1 MPKPLQHE
9 ERIQSAVEALRS
21 GETQSIRKAAAAF
34 DVPRATLQERVKGG
48 ATRQQAQVKNRK
60 LHPTEE
66 AALIQWIE
74 SLDDR
79 GMSPTIS
86 YIRQMADLLLRE
98 RGNLMLLDASIATT
112 PVPAMTVGENWV
124 HRLLD
129 RHPHLKTKYSRKYDY
144 QRALC
149 EDPEKISAW
158 FARVQKTINEY
169 GVLGMDI
176 YNFDETG
183 FQMGVASTSKVV
195 LCRLQTRIRTPSPP
209 PTPIQPP
216 SLPLKTPV
224 NTRGTVPAAR
234 VPAKGSLEERAGAA
248 VLQGWMV
255 VWSLRVLRFLG
266 QPARKMDS
274 EARKWD
280 FEHGL
285 VKRTGFCL
293 RLLRGQPIMVS
304 LDPLGVEEKG
314 LQVTYRNAVLHLTLF
329 VPWERFQ
336 AEPADDIPGLWR
348 SLEGQLGARI
358 RSHVQNIA
366 LLRVSADDARADRK
380 LQGLEQENED
390 VVDGFDFE
398 DREGDDD
405 GVGLDGGGIDPQ
417 DHYEAFLDVLSTI
430 QGSEIKD
437 MTATSALRRLD
448 EEARAVDPS
457 QDDNNAAQRGRHF
470 YTMLQDLQ
478 DSPFRGMGL
487 PSREEIDAVL
497 KVQKKEDSSVT
508 AKIQGRQTNPSSA
521 HAGEPHGSPR
531 LPIHGCERS
540 PEGVGP
546 GGQMRLEL
554 GRYATYVDVALGL
567 TRHWTLNKL
576 QSMAVLLPAA
586 FLDERGTRL
595 QEEGGR
601 QHFQYIGGEGGTG
614 KSRVIHAIKD
624 MFRLKDGLHT
634 LLLTGASGNAAA
646 LIGGVTLHSAANIG
660 FEGRAA
666 TTKNI
671 SEEEKLRWK
680 NMIMLV
686 INEISQVGGLTL
698 AAVDSRLKQY
708 RDDQHRPFGG
718 IPMVMFFG
726 DFFQFDP
733 VLQTSLLLPTPR
745 DPGGQRPDSSA
756 KHLAAHKLFLQF
768 TNVVIL
774 REQVRAAG
782 CPRLRGFLRR
792 LRSGEQ
798 TELDFQRLSQRV
810 YTPSC
815 ESSFVDGL
823 RAITPLNQDRWD
835 LNMAAVVQWAR
846 AHGKHI
852 SIFVAKHDTDS
863 GKRLSVEELCRVLR
877 YGDDSQLP
885 TPGLFFY
892 AQGMPVVV
900 TRNQFVGLQVVNGAP
915 FKAVDIFPDLAAG
928 TIALASDVTLH
939 LGPPVAVLLQSDD
952 SAGLA
957 ILGLPNGTIL
967 IKSKTVA
974 IPSQMR
980 GKEGRWRGKPG
991 FRRVTHRTGPFCTP
1005 AFAMTD
1011 QKSQGKQFSDVL
1023 VNLKGV
1029 HFGGTATR
1037 PSFMSLY
1044 VQLSRAQSWD
1054 GLHLF
1059 RKPARG
1065 DFIEPKNVLDKDM
1078 KEAILKLERQGEETR
1093 RRFEQ
1098 DHRHE
1103 P

>member
-1 MPKPLQHE
+1 
-9 ERIQSAVEALRS
+9 
-21 GETQSIRKAAAAF
+21 
-34 DVPRATLQERVKGG
+34 
-48 ATRQQAQVKNRK
+48 
-60 LHPTEE
+60 
-66 AALIQWIE
+66 
-74 SLDDR
+74 
-79 GMSPTIS
+79 
-86 YIRQMADLLLRE
+86 
-98 RGNLMLLDASIATT
+98 
-112 PVPAMTVGENWV
+112 
-124 HRLLD
+124 
-129 RHPHLKTKYSRKYDY
+129 
-144 QRALC
+144 
-149 EDPEKISAW
+149 
-158 FARVQKTINEY
+158 
-169 GVLGMDI
+169 
-176 YNFDETG
+176 
-183 FQMGVASTSKVV
+183 
-195 LCRLQTRIRTPSPP
+195 
-209 PTPIQPP
+209 
-216 SLPLKTPV
+216 
-224 NTRGTVPAAR
+224 
-234 VPAKGSLEERAGAA
+234 
-248 VLQGWMV
+248 
-255 VWSLRVLRFLG
+255 
-266 QPARKMDS
+266 MDS

-293 RLLRGQPIMVS
+293 RLLRGQPIVVS
-304 LDPLGVEEKG
+304 LDPQESTTARDPRSLGKGVCGGPHPPGQRLPGLLVDGEENEDVAYVYAFARRAVVLW
-314 LQVTYRNAVLHLTLF
+314 LQPGPAPAQNNGAYGVKPPSLGSVSATCTEWVSSVSYLLTPT
-329 VPWERFQ
+329 PWKKRSPAPCPLRSMGRFQ

-358 RSHVQNIA
+358 RSHFQNIA

-380 LQGLEQENED
+380 LQGLEED
-390 VVDGFDFE
+390 SEDAVDGLDFG
-398 DREGDDD
+398 DQVGDDD
-405 GVGLDGGGIDPQ
+405 GVGEDVESINPQ
-417 DHYEAFLDVLSTI
+417 AHHEAFLDVLSAVRR
-430 QGSEIKD
+430 SEIKD
-437 MTATSALRRLD
+437 MAAPSALRRLD

-457 QDDNNAAQRGRHF
+457 QDDSNAAQRGRHF

-487 PSREEIDAVL
+487 PSREEIDA
-497 KVQKKEDSSVT
+497 
-508 AKIQGRQTNPSSA
+508 GRQMNPSSA

-531 LPIHGCERS
+531 LPVHGRERS

-646 LIGGVTLHSAANIG
+646 LIGGVTLHSAANIA

-666 TTKNI
+666 TAKNI

-686 INEISQVGGLTL
+686 IDEISQVGGLTL

-718 IPMVMFFG
+718 IPIVMFFG

-792 LRSGEQ
+792 LRNGEQ
-798 TELDFQRLSQRV
+798 TELDFQRLCQRV
-810 YTPSC
+810 YTPSS
-815 ESSFVDGL
+815 ESSFIDGL

-835 LNMAAVVQWAR
+835 MNMAAVVQWAR
-846 AHGKHI
+846 AHGKDI

-900 TRNQFVGLQVVNGAP
+900 TRNQFVGLKVVNGAP

-957 ILGLPNGTIL
+957 IPGLPNGTIL

-991 FRRVTHRTGPFCTP
+991 FRWVTHRTGLLCTP

-1029 HFGGTATR
+1029 HSSGTATR

-1059 RKPARG
+1059 RKPGRG

-1078 KEAILKLERQGEETR
+1078 REAILKLERRGEETR

-1103 P
+1103 SWFQEWAAMPESGQGTETDDVEDAALWRDPGVSELRS

>member
-1 MPKPLQHE
+1 MSLSSFIVSPVLRLK
-9 ERIQSAVEALRS
+9 QS
-21 GETQSIRKAAAAF
+21 
-34 DVPRATLQERVKGG
+34 
-48 ATRQQAQVKNRK
+48 
-60 LHPTEE
+60 
-66 AALIQWIE
+66 
-74 SLDDR
+74 
-79 GMSPTIS
+79 
-86 YIRQMADLLLRE
+86 
-98 RGNLMLLDASIATT
+98 NLT
-112 PVPAMTVGENWV
+112 
-124 HRLLD
+124 
-129 RHPHLKTKYSRKYDY
+129 
-144 QRALC
+144 
-149 EDPEKISAW
+149 
-158 FARVQKTINEY
+158 
-169 GVLGMDI
+169 
-176 YNFDETG
+176 
-183 FQMGVASTSKVV
+183 
-195 LCRLQTRIRTPSPP
+195 TRISPRYSIII
-209 PTPIQPP
+209 TG
-216 SLPLKTPV
+216 V
-224 NTRGTVPAAR
+224 TVPAAR
-234 VPAKGSLEERAGAA
+234 GPAKGSLEERAGAA
-248 VLQGWMV
+248 DHGVVGKLPTGSDDFGVGVLLVDGEFCRMSSQL
-255 VWSLRVLRFLG
+255 S
-266 QPARKMDS
+266 ARITRI
-274 EARKWD
+274 RKVGSTFRGPWIRSRS
-280 FEHGL
+280 
-285 VKRTGFCL
+285 RTPRSRPL
-293 RLLRGQPIMVS
+293 HAIH
-304 LDPLGVEEKG
+304 DPLGKG
-314 LQVTYRNAVLHLTLF
+314 FAAVRIHPARDFQGCWSTGKRTRHVAYVYAFARRAVVLWLQ
-329 VPWERFQ
+329 PG
-336 AEPADDIPGLWR
+336 PAPAQNNGAYGVKPP
-348 SLEGQLGARI
+348 SLG
-358 RSHVQNIA
+358 S
-366 LLRVSADDARADRK
+366 VSATCTEWVSSVSYLLTPTPWKNRK
-380 LQGLEQENED
+380 TKTSSTGLALR
-390 VVDGFDFE
+390 

-405 GVGLDGGGIDPQ
+405 GVGLDGGDIDPQ
-417 DHYEAFLDVLSTI
+417 AHYEAFLNVLSAVR
-430 QGSEIKD
+430 GSEIKD

-448 EEARAVDPS
+448 QEARAVDPS
-457 QDDNNAAQRGRHF
+457 QDDNNAAQRGRYF

-497 KVQKKEDSSVT
+497 KVQKKEDSNVT

-521 HAGEPHGSPR
+521 HVGEPHGSPR
-531 LPIHGCERS
+531 LPVHGCERS
-540 PEGVGP
+540 PEG
-546 GGQMRLEL
+546 
-554 GRYATYVDVALGL
+554 
-567 TRHWTLNKL
+567 
-576 QSMAVLLPAA
+576 SMAVLLPAA

-646 LIGGVTLHSAANIG
+646 LIGGVTLHSAANIA

-666 TTKNI
+666 TAKNV

-686 INEISQVGGLTL
+686 IDEIS
-698 AAVDSRLKQY
+698 
-708 RDDQHRPFGG
+708 
-718 IPMVMFFG
+718 
-726 DFFQFDP
+726 QFDP

-756 KHLAAHKLFLQF
+756 KHLAAHKLVLQF
-768 TNVVIL
+768 ANVVIL

-782 CPRLRGFLRR
+782 CARLRGFLRR

-815 ESSFVDGL
+815 ESSFVDGM

-852 SIFVAKHDTDS
+852 SVFAAKHDTES
-863 GKRLSVEELCRVLR
+863 GKRLSAGDLCHVLR

-900 TRNQFVGLQVVNGAP
+900 TRNQFVGLKVVNGAP

-939 LGPPVAVLLQSDD
+939 LGPPVAVLLESDD

-957 ILGLPNGTIL
+957 IPGLPNGTIL

-991 FRRVTHRTGPFCTP
+991 FRWVTHRTGPLCTP

-1011 QKSQGKQFSDVL
+1011 QKSQGKQFSNVL

-1029 HFGGTATR
+1029 HSSGTVTR

-1059 RKPARG
+1059 RKPGRG

-1078 KEAILKLERQGEETR
+1078 REAILKLERRGEETR

-1103 P
+1103 SWFQEWAAMPESGQGTETDDVEDAALWRDPGVSELRS

>member
-1 MPKPLQHE
+1 
-9 ERIQSAVEALRS
+9 
-21 GETQSIRKAAAAF
+21 
-34 DVPRATLQERVKGG
+34 
-48 ATRQQAQVKNRK
+48 
-60 LHPTEE
+60 
-66 AALIQWIE
+66 
-74 SLDDR
+74 
-79 GMSPTIS
+79 
-86 YIRQMADLLLRE
+86 
-98 RGNLMLLDASIATT
+98 
-112 PVPAMTVGENWV
+112 
-124 HRLLD
+124 
-129 RHPHLKTKYSRKYDY
+129 
-144 QRALC
+144 
-149 EDPEKISAW
+149 
-158 FARVQKTINEY
+158 
-169 GVLGMDI
+169 
-176 YNFDETG
+176 
-183 FQMGVASTSKVV
+183 
-195 LCRLQTRIRTPSPP
+195 
-209 PTPIQPP
+209 
-216 SLPLKTPV
+216 
-224 NTRGTVPAAR
+224 
-234 VPAKGSLEERAGAA
+234 
-248 VLQGWMV
+248 
-255 VWSLRVLRFLG
+255 
-266 QPARKMDS
+266 
-274 EARKWD
+274 
-280 FEHGL
+280 
-285 VKRTGFCL
+285 
-293 RLLRGQPIMVS
+293 
-304 LDPLGVEEKG
+304 
-314 LQVTYRNAVLHLTLF
+314 
-329 VPWERFQ
+329 
-336 AEPADDIPGLWR
+336 
-348 SLEGQLGARI
+348 
-358 RSHVQNIA
+358 
-366 LLRVSADDARADRK
+366 
-380 LQGLEQENED
+380 
-390 VVDGFDFE
+390 
-398 DREGDDD
+398 
-405 GVGLDGGGIDPQ
+405 
-417 DHYEAFLDVLSTI
+417 
-430 QGSEIKD
+430 
-437 MTATSALRRLD
+437 
-448 EEARAVDPS
+448 
-457 QDDNNAAQRGRHF
+457 
-470 YTMLQDLQ
+470 MLQDLQ

-497 KVQKKEDSSVT
+497 KVQKKDDSSVT
-508 AKIQGRQTNPSSA
+508 AKIQGKQSNPSSA

-531 LPIHGCERS
+531 WPVHRGEIS

-546 GGQMRLEL
+546 GGRMWLEL

-586 FLDERGTRL
+586 FLD
-595 QEEGGR
+595 
-601 QHFQYIGGEGGTG
+601 
-614 KSRVIHAIKD
+614 
-624 MFRLKDGLHT
+624 
-634 LLLTGASGNAAA
+634 
-646 LIGGVTLHSAANIG
+646 
-660 FEGRAA
+660 
-666 TTKNI
+666 
-671 SEEEKLRWK
+671 WK

-686 INEISQVGGLTL
+686 IDEISQVGGLTL

-768 TNVVIL
+768 ANVVIL

-782 CPRLRGFLRR
+782 CARLRGFLRR

-798 TELDFQRLSQRV
+798 TELDFQRLSQRL

-815 ESSFVDGL
+815 KYSFVDGL

-852 SIFVAKHDTDS
+852 SVFAAKHDTES
-863 GKRLSVEELCRVLR
+863 GKRLSAGDLCHVLR

-900 TRNQFVGLQVVNGAP
+900 TRNQFVGLKVVNGAP

-928 TIALASDVTLH
+928 TIALANDVTLH
-939 LGPPVAVLLQSDD
+939 LGPPVAVLLESEDT
-952 SAGLA
+952 AGLA
-957 ILGLPNGTIL
+957 IPGLPNGTIL

-991 FRRVTHRTGPFCTP
+991 FRWVTHRTGPLCTP

-1011 QKSQGKQFSDVL
+1011 QKSQGKQFSNVL

-1029 HFGGTATR
+1029 HSSGTATR

-1078 KEAILKLERQGEETR
+1078 REAILKLERRGEETR

-1098 DHRHE
+1098 DHRSE
-1103 P
+1103 PWFQEWEAMPESGQGTETDDVEDAALWRDPGVSELRS